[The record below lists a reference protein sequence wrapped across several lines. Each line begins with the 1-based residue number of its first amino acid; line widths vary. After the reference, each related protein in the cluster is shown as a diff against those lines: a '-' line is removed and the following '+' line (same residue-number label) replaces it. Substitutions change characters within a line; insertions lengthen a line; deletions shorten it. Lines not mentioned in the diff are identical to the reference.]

1 MAANSPPINVF
12 SHFTSRYAICL
23 AILYFCGSV
32 MVLDIT
38 LQDCWKVG
46 YMLSE
51 QKLSTLTDAVSVTQN
66 WERLGLASL
75 LLQLVSRW
83 LTHFRR
89 RQRIYLRA
97 LRKLV
102 AQMLVIFGGSSFLI
116 WASVSDATVIQVYL
130 FYAFAY
136 TGIIIFQV
144 GAETL
149 HQTTF
154 SGLTR

>member
-1 MAANSPPINVF
+1 MAANSPPINIF

-66 WERLGLASL
+66 WERLSPACLV
-75 LLQLVSRW
+75 LQLN
-83 LTHFRR
+83 
-89 RQRIYLRA
+89 A
-97 LRKLV
+97 
-102 AQMLVIFGGSSFLI
+102 G
-116 WASVSDATVIQVYL
+116 
-130 FYAFAY
+130 
-136 TGIIIFQV
+136 
-144 GAETL
+144 
-149 HQTTF
+149 
-154 SGLTR
+154 